1 MANNF
6 CPDNPWREDL
16 YDLLRTWVEISKQ
29 NNIEYVLACSSL
41 LGAMRNGDIIPYG
54 DIDKFLIDINYFS
67 IMKRLSV
74 KRNFNSTD
82 EKIRLVIQP
91 EVTLNISVEIRKRF
105 DCQGRVCLFF
115 TLYFF

>member
-1 MANNF
+1 MANKVA
-6 CPDNPWREDL
+6 PINPWREDL

-54 DIDKFLIDINYFS
+54 DIDILIDINYFS
-67 IMKRLSV
+67 IMERLSV
-74 KRNFNSTD
+74 KKNFNSTD

-91 EVTLNISVEIRKRF
+91 EVTLNISMEIRKRF
-105 DCQGRVCLFF
+105 DCQGRVCFFF
-115 TLYFF
+115 TLYFC